1 MYSLFFSLKM
11 FDSHFQVVYDAF
23 IKRNGGGLPMAEYE
37 GQPMNVTEAAAYL
50 RVSRNTILALFKSGE
65 LRGRKIGREWRCLKE
80 DLDSLVR
87 EGIGTESKRRSKK

>member
-1 MYSLFFSLKM
+1 
-11 FDSHFQVVYDAF
+11 
-23 IKRNGGGLPMAEYE
+23 MAEYE

-87 EGIGTESKRRSKK
+87 EGIAENKRRSKK